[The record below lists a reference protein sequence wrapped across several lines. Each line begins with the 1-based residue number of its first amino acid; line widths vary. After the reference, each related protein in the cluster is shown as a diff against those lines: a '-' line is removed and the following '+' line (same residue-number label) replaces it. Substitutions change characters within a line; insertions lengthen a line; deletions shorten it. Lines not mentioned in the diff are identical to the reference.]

1 MKTPFCGKFALRFTI
16 WRPLLQLRL
25 SSEKLIIRQLSKYR
39 DVDRIQFP
47 HMNPKFRF
55 GAFVGT
61 AFALMVPYL
70 AFVMYFSLRLPQN
83 HWPIWFTNTILVW
96 FVANFLILT
105 LLARRIFKKQATE
118 ESQGALRTSTKTKP
132 AVWIMR
138 IVSSYLVLLWSV
150 FFLIGVKGTIEGKYV
165 PSRAIPA
172 GAFLLFFIGLF
183 GWSIYRSFQKKV

>member
-1 MKTPFCGKFALRFTI
+1 
-16 WRPLLQLRL
+16 
-25 SSEKLIIRQLSKYR
+25 
-39 DVDRIQFP
+39 
-47 HMNPKFRF
+47 MNPKFRF
-55 GAFVGT
+55 GAFVGI

-83 HWPIWFTNTILVW
+83 HWPSWFTNTIAVW
-96 FVANFLILT
+96 FVANFLALT
-105 LLARRIFKKQATE
+105 LLARRMFKKQGTE
-118 ESQGALRTSTKTKP
+118 EPQGALRTSTKTKP

-138 IVSSYLVLLWSV
+138 IVGSYLVLLWSV